1 MKPEDN
7 WPLAM
12 LLLQIREEWGNI
24 LLGNWIR
31 SYIYHFSLFQA
42 FFRDHRSIDYTDSQ
56 RELRVQQDLKWSSD
70 PPILLSPLKSDG
82 DEMNPIL
89 RSPSLQISQNNR
101 KWNKAHFQLKGDP
114 HLGPVLMYAPRVQQ
128 QFVAFT
134 TATNSASSKVRHPF
148 KWKIHIFRK
157 FPFCTK

>member
-1 MKPEDN
+1 MPKHNLTWGFWYSTETGIQLAFGNAPPLEARGGGKCYFPEYG
-7 WPLAM
+7 PM
-12 LLLQIREEWGNI
+12 FII
-24 LLGNWIR
+24 F
-31 SYIYHFSLFQA
+31 HFFQA

-70 PPILLSPLKSDG
+70 PPILLSPVKSDG

-148 KWKIHIFRK
+148 E
-157 FPFCTK
+157 